1 MSTAPTWAEL
11 GVEEM
16 RRGLILMRQS
26 CPYFAWQLP
35 DGSYRPCRQIGQL
48 TQFEGG
54 IFNGTHTPGFY
65 AIRPDNF
72 TRWGAIDFDNHDG
85 SKSRKYWLPDA
96 ERALDYLASQLAELW
111 LVESSPGGY
120 HVIGFADALLPAG
133 DMRRILLEIAPA
145 GVEAFPKQDALDT
158 TKPNAKGSLLRFP
171 GYHQLKGTWA
181 RLTARSGLVPDADGV
196 APVPI
201 LKLWQEPTSGSQLL
215 SLYAQV
221 TRGLPLTGN
230 GQRFNAMQTI
240 VGRLKG
246 RTLDEAIAV
255 EIHDRFY
262 NQHRA
267 LIQTPIHQSRAHFLT
282 WFRKAAPCCV
292 ELPDYLTTATE
303 EAKIA
308 ALPPVPDVPH
318 DRLAATV
325 RLFLSAKKHSDKTG
339 KEFCLSLRLISQRL
353 GVSIASASS
362 YAAACRKAGIVV
374 RLKIGSDYTGMAS
387 TYQPGREWPS

>member
-1 MSTAPTWAEL
+1 MNAVPTWAEL

-16 RRGLILMRQS
+16 RRGMALLQQGN
-26 CPYFAWQLP
+26 PYFAWQLS
-35 DGSYRPCRQIGQL
+35 DGNYRPCYQKQQL
-48 TQFEGG
+48 ERFASG
-54 IFNGTHTPGFY
+54 IFDGTHTPGFY
-65 AIRPDNF
+65 SIRRDNL
-72 TRWGAIDFDNHDG
+72 TRWGAIDFDAHAPVASD
-85 SKSRKYWLPDA
+85 SWRDKAQHAFDLLAPKFA
-96 ERALDYLASQLAELW
+96 ERWFL
-111 LVESSPGGY
+111 ESSPGGF
-120 HVIGFADALLPAG
+120 HVVAFSERLLAAADVRG
-133 DMRRILLEIAPA
+133 ILFELAPA
-145 GVEAFPKQDALDT
+145 GVEVFPKQDELDASD
-158 TKPNAKGSLLRFP
+158 PRAKGNLLRLP
-171 GYHQLKGTWA
+171 GKHQRKGTWA
-181 RLTARSGLVPDADGV
+181 RFIARSGRVPDAGGV
-196 APVPI
+196 APVPKS
-201 LKLWQEPTSGSQLL
+201 KLWQEPNASSLLL

-221 TRGLPLTGN
+221 TRGLPLTGR

-246 RTLDEAIAV
+246 RTLDEAVAV

-262 NQHRA
+262 NQHHA
-267 LIQTPIHQSRAHFLT
+267 LIQTSIHQSRAHFLT
-282 WFRKAAPCCV
+282 WFRKAAPCRV

-318 DRLAATV
+318 DRLAETV